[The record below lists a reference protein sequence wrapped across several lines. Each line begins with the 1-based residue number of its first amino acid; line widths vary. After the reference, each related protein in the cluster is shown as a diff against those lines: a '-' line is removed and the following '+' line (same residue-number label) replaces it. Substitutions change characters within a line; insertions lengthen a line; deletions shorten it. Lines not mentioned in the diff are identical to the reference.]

1 MSHEI
6 NRLLA
11 TKLLDIPH
19 LIQDRGLDSLVSY
32 AMSRK
37 DLDIGPQSRVNRR
50 GTESLIKDGVGYI
63 PVTGALTYESSGLEA
78 LCGMSSYQG
87 IQAMYDDIVAKGV
100 KTVVLDT
107 DTPGGEAYGAFEA
120 GRELR
125 NKADRDGVKLIA
137 YVDGLAAS
145 AGYVLASAA
154 HEVVANPYSEVG
166 SIGVVVRLAN
176 SNRKDAE
183 AGIDKSYVYAGASK
197 VPFDADGNFTEEYLA
212 DLQEKVDI
220 LYKDFTTY
228 VSEMRGIDEQ
238 VVMDT
243 EAKTFRADKALELGL
258 VDSLL
263 TREEF
268 LTKLTQSKEG
278 GNQMPLHMKT
288 DGDDKQMSKSEDI
301 KQELT
306 VDEMPAHTHSL
317 PDAEATAE
325 AVEEVVEA
333 EASVDAKTSAEL
345 QAQLDAL
352 QAKFDAE
359 LAEKA
364 ELLEQARQAKLADLE
379 ATAEGWEFAGVDAK
393 AYAEAALDGVVPVS
407 MFDAAMNKAKEE
419 LSNKEEASASLKN
432 EFEAMGESGV
442 ATGEATAEKEDGT
455 EVYLKQQGLIK

>member
-11 TKLLDIPH
+11 TKLLGIPH

-87 IQAMYDDIVAKGV
+87 IQAMYDDIVAQGV

-125 NKADRDGVKLIA
+125 NKADRDGVRLIA
-137 YVDGLAAS
+137 YVDGVAAS

-288 DGDDKQMSKSEDI
+288 DGDDKQMSKSEDNEQ
-301 KQELT
+301 KLTTDEL
-306 VDEMPAHTHSL
+306 PAHTHTL
-317 PDAEATAE
+317 PVADE
-325 AVEEVVEA
+325 AVEATEEAAVVEA
-333 EASVDAKTSAEL
+333 ADVDKTAEL

-364 ELLEQARQAKLADLE
+364 ELVEQARQVKLADLE
-379 ATAEGWEFAGVDAK
+379 ATASNWEFAGVDAK

-419 LSNKEEASASLKN
+419 LSKKEEASASLKN

-455 EVYLKQQGLIK
+455 EKFLKQQGLIK